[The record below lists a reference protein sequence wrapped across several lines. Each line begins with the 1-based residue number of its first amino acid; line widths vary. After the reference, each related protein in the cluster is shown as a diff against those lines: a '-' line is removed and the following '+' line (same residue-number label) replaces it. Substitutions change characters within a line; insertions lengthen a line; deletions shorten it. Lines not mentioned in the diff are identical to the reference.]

1 MQDPAA
7 LERREPRESAEAH
20 ANEPERRGKLPGWI
34 TGAIEAMSS
43 NHSLLS
49 QLEHLAR
56 FLRDKSKEF
65 LQARREKKQ
74 QRREQGGAQ
83 ALEAIS
89 PRQPDSG
96 IVDHAAGVSPQGQS
110 TEVRSA
116 IELTSAGNKLNP
128 PRRSESAGLRRANSD
143 SQLGKSR
150 EPLMQTKALKRRRSI

>member
-7 LERREPRESAEAH
+7 EERREPRESAEAH
-20 ANEPERRGKLPGWI
+20 AKEPERRGKLPGWI

-74 QRREQGGAQ
+74 QRREQGAPQGHE
-83 ALEAIS
+83 ALS
-89 PRQPDSG
+89 PRQPDRG
-96 IVDHAAGVSPQGQS
+96 IVDQVAAVSPEGQS
-110 TEVRSA
+110 TALKPA
-116 IELTSAGNKLNP
+116 IELTQVGNRLNP